1 MQCNKCGK
9 EFGEGVICQ
18 HCGVDRV
25 TGLAGYHGY
34 ETPSGNGSILPSSSE
49 NVNGTTTPSEPLYV
63 GNVVEEKTMFCYA
76 CNGVIPAD
84 SVFCPVCGQ
93 KLYVVCPT
101 CGSKYSSKYAICN
114 KCGTNRVQFEQQRLE
129 RERIAKEERL
139 RKEKERKIREE
150 KKREEERRIADE
162 KLRIYREEKEEKQ
175 IIREEQKRKE
185 ELERGKEQVKTW
197 QKEEKERREKEQKE
211 TERRAYETSE
221 KIRKESSAWNSALFC
236 LWVVFSI
243 LLGFYFSYLIVVKQS
258 VSSWIGGI
266 VVASLFWITEGIG
279 DYYKKQDFKENIQKY
294 IKDHPNDPVNQYLKK
309 EIE

>member
-34 ETPSGNGSILPSSSE
+34 ETPSGNGSTLPSSSE
-49 NVNGTTTPSEPLYV
+49 SVNGPTIPSAPPYV
-63 GNVVEEKTMFCYA
+63 SNVVEEKTMICYA
-76 CNGVIPAD
+76 CNEIIPAD

-93 KLYVVCPT
+93 KLYVVCPS
-101 CGSKYSSKYAICN
+101 CGSKYSSKYEICN

-129 RERIAKEERL
+129 RERIAKEERT

-150 KKREEERRIADE
+150 KKREEERRIAEE

-175 IIREEQKRKE
+175 KIREEQNRKE
-185 ELERGKEQVKTW
+185 KLKRGKEQVKIW

-211 TERRAYETSE
+211 IEHRAYETKE
-221 KIRKESSAWNSALFC
+221 KIRKESSAWNSPLFY
-236 LWVVFSI
+236 LWIVFLI
-243 LLGFYFSYLIVVKQS
+243 PIFLYFFYFDIVKESISRWITIIIS
-258 VSSWIGGI
+258 VILYS
-266 VVASLFWITEGIG
+266 ITEGIN
-279 DYYKKQDFKENIQKY
+279 DYLKGQDYKENIHKY
-294 IKDHPNDPVNQYLKK
+294 IRDHPNDLVNQYLKK